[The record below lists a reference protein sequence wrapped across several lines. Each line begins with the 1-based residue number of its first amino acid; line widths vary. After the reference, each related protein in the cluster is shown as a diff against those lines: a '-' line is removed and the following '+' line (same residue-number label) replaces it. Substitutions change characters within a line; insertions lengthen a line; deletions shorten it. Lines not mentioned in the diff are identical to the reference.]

1 MKIFLADAVAAE
13 CADILENAGLS
24 VDNRPGLNDADK
36 LAAVADASGMV
47 VRSATT
53 VTADMMDAAPQLK
66 VIGRAGSGVDN
77 IDVAAATERG
87 ILVMNTPGE
96 NTLSAAEHAMAMLMA
111 MCRKIPAADARLRDE
126 GWSKKGLMGVE
137 LIGKTIGVIG
147 MGRIGQA
154 VAKRC
159 KGFGMRILAYDPF
172 LAPEVAEKMGVEMA
186 ELEDIYPH
194 ADFLTL
200 HTPLTDR
207 TKHLLNAETL
217 QQCKKNVRI
226 INCARGGLI
235 DEAALLDALNS
246 GHVGGAALDVFEQE
260 PLPADSPLLNHEQI
274 IVTPHLGAS
283 TAEAQEKVALRVAE
297 QIAAYLNDGAVRN
310 AVNSFSVDGDT
321 AAKLAPWQALAEQIG
336 KLHAELL
343 QNPCA
348 GIEVEVA
355 GDLLDMPSEP
365 ITNSVLNGF
374 LSEVLSQ
381 NVNTVNAMG
390 IAQEHGIKVSETRG
404 TNTDGF
410 NALLTVRI
418 YSKDDHHTL
427 AGSLFGHER
436 PMLVRIDGFVLES
449 LLKSHMLFCCNEDL
463 PGRLAAIS
471 AIIAEHGINIANCAL
486 GRDVNKKLAVDT
498 FQLDDPLPD
507 AALNEMRGLD
517 GVRWAHV
524 ITLNGS

>member
-13 CADILENAGLS
+13 CGDVLTNAGLT
-24 VDNRPGLNDADK
+24 VDNRPGLDADDK
-36 LAAVADASGMV
+36 LAAVAEATGMV

-53 VTADMMDAAPQLK
+53 VTAEMMDAAPNLK

-77 IDVAAATERG
+77 IDVTAATERG

-111 MCRKIPAADARLRDE
+111 MCRKIPAADAQLRD

-159 KGFGMRILAYDPF
+159 RGFGMKILAYDPY
-172 LAPEVAEKMGVEMA
+172 LPPEVAEKLGVEMA
-186 ELEDIYPH
+186 ELKDIYPR

-207 TKHLLNAETL
+207 TRHLLNTETL
-217 QQCKKNVRI
+217 ADCKKEVRI

-235 DEAALLDALNS
+235 DEAALLEALDS
-246 GHVGGAALDVFEQE
+246 GHVAAAALDVFEQE
-260 PLPADSPLLNHEQI
+260 PLPADSPLLAHPNI
-274 IVTPHLGAS
+274 IATPHLGAS
-283 TAEAQEKVALRVAE
+283 TAEAQEKVAVRVAE

-321 AAKLAPWQALAEQIG
+321 AAQLAPWQALAENIG

-343 QNPCA
+343 QNPCS

-355 GDLLDMPSEP
+355 GDLLDLPSQP
-365 ITNSVLNGF
+365 ITNSVLHGF
-374 LSEVLSQ
+374 LAEVLSQ
-381 NVNTVNAMG
+381 SVNTVNAAS

-410 NALLTVRI
+410 TGLLTVRI
-418 YSKDDHHTL
+418 YSKNEHHTL

-436 PMLVRIDGFVLES
+436 PMLVRIDDFVLES

-471 AIIAEHGINIANCAL
+471 AIISNHGINIANCAL

-498 FQLDDPLPD
+498 FQLDDPLPS
-507 AALNEMRGLD
+507 AALKELKALE

-524 ITLNGS
+524 LTLD

>member
-1 MKIFLADAVAAE
+1 MKIYLADAVADE
-13 CADILENAGLS
+13 CADILQSAGLT
-24 VDNRPGLNDADK
+24 VDNRPGLEVAEK
-36 LAAVADASGMV
+36 MAAVADASGLV
-47 VRSATT
+47 VRSATK
-53 VTADMMDAAPQLK
+53 VTAEMMDAAPQLR

-111 MCRKIPAADARLRDE
+111 MCRKIPAADAQLRSS

-159 KGFGMRILAYDPF
+159 RGFGMTILAYDPY
-172 LAPEVAEKMGVEMA
+172 LPPDVAENLGVTMA
-186 ELEDIYPH
+186 ELDEIYPK

-200 HTPLTDR
+200 HTPLTER
-207 TKHLLNAETL
+207 THHLLNAKTL
-217 QQCKKNVRI
+217 QQCKKGVRL

-235 DEAALLDALNS
+235 DEAALMDALRS

-260 PLPADSPLLNHEQI
+260 PLPADHALLQHPDV

-283 TAEAQEKVALRVAE
+283 TAEAQEKVAVRVAE

-321 AAKLAPWQALAEQIG
+321 ATKLAPWQALAESIG

-343 QNPCA
+343 QNPCN
-348 GIEVEVA
+348 GIEVELA
-355 GDLLDMPSEP
+355 GDLLKLPAQP
-365 ITNSVLNGF
+365 ITNSVLHGF
-374 LSEVLSQ
+374 LAAVLSQ
-381 NVNTVNAMG
+381 NVNAVNAAT

-404 TNTDGF
+404 TGTDGF
-410 NALLTVRI
+410 TALLTVRI
-418 YSKDDHHTL
+418 YSKHDHHTL

-471 AIIAEHGINIANCAL
+471 AIIANHNINIANCAL
-486 GRDVNKKLAVDT
+486 GRDVNKNLAVDT
-498 FQLDDPLPD
+498 FQLDEELPS
-507 AALNEMRGLD
+507 AALQELRDLD
-517 GVRWAHV
+517 GVRWAH
-524 ITLNGS
+524 TLTID

>member
-1 MKIFLADAVAAE
+1 MKILLADAVATE
-13 CADILENAGLS
+13 CADTLQSAGLT
-24 VDNRPGLNDADK
+24 VDDRPGLNDADK
-36 LAAVADASGMV
+36 LAAVADATGMV

-53 VTADMMDAAPQLK
+53 VTAEMMDAAPELK

-111 MCRKIPAADARLRDE
+111 MCRKIPAADARLRGE

-159 KGFGMRILAYDPF
+159 RGFGMKILAYDPF
-172 LAPEVAEKMGVEMA
+172 LPPEVAENLGVEMA
-186 ELEDIYPH
+186 ELDEIYPRV
-194 ADFLTL
+194 DFITL

-207 TKHLLNAETL
+207 TRHLLNTETL
-217 QQCKKNVRI
+217 AQCKKNVRL

-235 DEAALLDALNS
+235 DEQALLEALES
-246 GHVGGAALDVFEQE
+246 GHVAGAALDVFEQE
-260 PLPADSPLLNHEQI
+260 PLGADSPLLQHPNL

-321 AAKLAPWQALAEQIG
+321 AARLAPWQNLAESIG

-343 QNPCA
+343 QNPCN

-355 GDLLDMPSEP
+355 GDLLDLPSQP
-365 ITNSVLNGF
+365 ITNSVLHGF
-374 LSEVLSQ
+374 LAEVLSQ
-381 NVNTVNAMG
+381 NVNAVNAAS
-390 IAQEHGIKVSETRG
+390 IAQEHGIKVSETKG
-404 TNTDGF
+404 TSTDGF
-410 NALLTVRI
+410 TGLLSVRI
-418 YSKDDHHTL
+418 YSKDEHYTL

-436 PMLVRIDGFVLES
+436 PMLVRVDGFVLES

-471 AIIAEHGINIANCAL
+471 AIISNHGINIANCAL
-486 GRDVNKKLAVDT
+486 GRDANKKLAVDT
-498 FQLDDPLPD
+498 FQLDEPLPT
-507 AALNEMRGLD
+507 AALKELRALD

-524 ITLNGS
+524 LTLD